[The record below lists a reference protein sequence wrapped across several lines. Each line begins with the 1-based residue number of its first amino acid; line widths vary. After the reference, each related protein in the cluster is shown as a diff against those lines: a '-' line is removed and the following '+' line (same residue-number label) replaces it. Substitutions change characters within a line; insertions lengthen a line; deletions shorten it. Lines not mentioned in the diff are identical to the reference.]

1 MGIRS
6 RVFLIVFLSLG
17 VGISISYIVAE
28 RDLSSTFK
36 EQLLLELEKQASL
49 LVEVINKVDL
59 LNNIDESDALADR
72 LGSASKSRVTLILNN
87 GEVVGDSDVV
97 TKEIYLL
104 DNHINREEIQKA
116 LLNGTGWSFRYS
128 NTLKKD
134 LLYFATIDKNKE
146 NPNVIRIAVPY
157 TYLDKA
163 IASLDLSIILVAVV
177 TIIVAFIASTVAA
190 NYTYSSIS
198 ELASAT
204 SRIAAGKTKKRD
216 MKALPT
222 ERHDE
227 FGSVARN
234 ISEISED
241 LKSKINLIA
250 KQRDQFGSVLDD
262 LGHGIIVTNVDGD
275 ITYENEKFT
284 EILNLDD
291 ITGKNI
297 SDLNIK
303 SMNYLY
309 RRAKKKKNAD
319 IEFEVELGDRSTRW
333 VLGSMNQ
340 SKTTK
345 EFIMVIHDIS
355 QLRKLNQMRRDFV
368 SNVSHEL
375 RTPVSVIRANS
386 ETLVDGAL
394 QDQKQAKVFA
404 KAILHN
410 AERLSDMVKGLL
422 DLSRIEYGELK
433 LNIKSLDLFQE
444 IYKTIESLKH
454 LGKKRNIKVEVIY
467 SKKANVMAD
476 INALERI
483 LTNLIENAYKY
494 SDDDSTIKVST
505 IKLKD
510 HIEIN
515 ISDQGKGISEDE
527 KGFIFDRFFRT
538 AEARATEET
547 GSGLG
552 LAIVKNLVNSLNGEV
567 GIKNSN
573 SQGSI
578 FWFTLPKAKSM
589 DN

>member
-227 FGSVARN
+227 F
-234 ISEISED
+234 
-241 LKSKINLIA
+241 
-250 KQRDQFGSVLDD
+250 
-262 LGHGIIVTNVDGD
+262 
-275 ITYENEKFT
+275 
-284 EILNLDD
+284 
-291 ITGKNI
+291 
-297 SDLNIK
+297 
-303 SMNYLY
+303 
-309 RRAKKKKNAD
+309 
-319 IEFEVELGDRSTRW
+319 
-333 VLGSMNQ
+333 
-340 SKTTK
+340 
-345 EFIMVIHDIS
+345 
-355 QLRKLNQMRRDFV
+355 
-368 SNVSHEL
+368 
-375 RTPVSVIRANS
+375 
-386 ETLVDGAL
+386 
-394 QDQKQAKVFA
+394 
-404 KAILHN
+404 
-410 AERLSDMVKGLL
+410 
-422 DLSRIEYGELK
+422 
-433 LNIKSLDLFQE
+433 
-444 IYKTIESLKH
+444 ES
-454 LGKKRNIKVEVIY
+454 
-467 SKKANVMAD
+467 
-476 INALERI
+476 
-483 LTNLIENAYKY
+483 
-494 SDDDSTIKVST
+494 
-505 IKLKD
+505 
-510 HIEIN
+510 
-515 ISDQGKGISEDE
+515 
-527 KGFIFDRFFRT
+527 
-538 AEARATEET
+538 
-547 GSGLG
+547 
-552 LAIVKNLVNSLNGEV
+552 
-567 GIKNSN
+567 
-573 SQGSI
+573 
-578 FWFTLPKAKSM
+578 
-589 DN
+589 